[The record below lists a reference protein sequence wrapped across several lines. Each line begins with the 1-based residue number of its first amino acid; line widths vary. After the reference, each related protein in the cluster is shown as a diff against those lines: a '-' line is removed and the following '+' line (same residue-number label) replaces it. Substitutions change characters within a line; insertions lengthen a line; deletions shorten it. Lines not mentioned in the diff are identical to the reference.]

1 MKPTPIL
8 AVSLGVVVVL
18 FNGACVKNTE
28 CKATVHCVDS
38 TGAPLKNTNVLLYA
52 PVSGGSTGDVKT
64 SGITDEKGDVRF
76 TFKLPA
82 IFDVKA
88 TAPSNSNTLTGTGLI
103 RLEEGKGSEKTI
115 TLK

>member
-1 MKPTPIL
+1 MKITRIL
-8 AVSLGVVVVL
+8 PALLLGIIL
-18 FNGACVKNTE
+18 LSGSCQKNTD

-38 TGAPLKNTNVLLYA
+38 TGAPLKNTNVVLYA
-52 PVSGGSTGDVKT
+52 PVKGGAIGDVKA
-64 SGITDEKGDVRF
+64 SGITDEKGDVKF

-82 IFDVKA
+82 IFDIKA
-88 TAPSNSNTLTGTGLI
+88 STPSNSTSLTGTGLI